1 MYLMHFSLYFRVS
14 LLIVAIVLVVVVVII
29 EVILIS
35 NLVVIVVVVV
45 AALSHGCTGVMQLQV
60 IHVLL

>member
-14 LLIVAIVLVVVVVII
+14 LLIVAIVLVVVVII

>member
-14 LLIVAIVLVVVVVII
+14 LLIVAIVLVVVVII
-29 EVILIS
+29 EAILIS